1 MRVFPDRDTM
11 ALRYLDFDHSED
23 DAGMGTWDAM
33 ASVTPEHL
41 PALLAELEQV
51 LSWAHQEF
59 AGRRRPLDEGGD
71 WDYDLQTLHEGA
83 APHQLRYDEASGR
96 VTIEP
101 GAPVQTRHT
110 VTLTLCGTAVFAA
123 ALRARFS
130 LH

>member
-1 MRVFPDRDTM
+1 MTLD
-11 ALRYLDFDHSED
+11 YLDFDYSED
-23 DAGMGTWDAM
+23 EEGTGTWDAM

-51 LSWAHQEF
+51 LTWAHQEF
-59 AGRRRPLDEGGD
+59 AGRRQPLDEGGD

-83 APHQLRYDEASGR
+83 APHQWHYDEASGR

-101 GAPVQTRHT
+101 GAPLQTRHT

>member
-1 MRVFPDRDTM
+1 MRVFLDRDTM

-23 DAGMGTWDAM
+23 DADMGTWDAM

-41 PALLAELEQV
+41 PGLLAELEQV

-59 AGRRRPLDEGGD
+59 AGRRQPLDEGGD

-83 APHQLRYDEASGR
+83 APHQLHYDEASGR

-101 GAPVQTRHT
+101 GAPLQTRHT

>member
-1 MRVFPDRDTM
+1 M

-96 VTIEP
+96 VTVEP
-101 GAPVQTRHT
+101 GAPAQTRHT
-110 VTLTLCGTAVFAA
+110 VTLTLCGTAAFAA

-130 LH
+130 LQ

>member
-1 MRVFPDRDTM
+1 MRVFLDRDTM

-23 DAGMGTWDAM
+23 DADMGTWDAM

-41 PALLAELEQV
+41 PALLAELLHGQRPGR
-51 LSWAHQEF
+51 AAR
-59 AGRRRPLDEGGD
+59 AGRRQPLDEGGD

-83 APHQLRYDEASGR
+83 APHQLHYDEASGR

-101 GAPVQTRHT
+101 GAPLQTRHT
-110 VTLTLCGTAVFAA
+110 VTLTLCGTAAFAA
-123 ALRARFS
+123 ALRAHFS